1 MAQMST
7 FKTLLKNLGP
17 GLLFASM
24 AIGTSHLVLSTK
36 AGAKYGWFMILPIV
50 LANVLKYPFF
60 EFGIRYT
67 NVTGKSIIEG
77 YRNRGKGYLWLYAFV
92 TLATGFASPAA
103 LCAVTAGLLINLL
116 GIHSVSLTTVALAL
130 FIFNSVILIIGKYKL
145 LETTLKFV
153 IPTLFVALLV
163 TTFLVINKGAITP
176 VENFQ
181 HPEIFNETGI
191 LFLITLIGW
200 MPTAV
205 EASSWLSLWTV
216 EKYKMNSEKPPL
228 KEALQEFNFGYVVTA
243 ILALFFL
250 TIGCMTLYGSGN
262 ELSGKAVIFADQVI
276 SIFTTHIGNWAYIF
290 IAISAFATMYST
302 CLTNHDATAR
312 VGIDIIAKLT
322 NDEVKFGHKK
332 YFAAAVIIIA
342 AVSILVLY
350 AFSAN
355 MGVILAIATATSFV
369 LAPLV
374 GYMNLK
380 NVVSNDLPEV
390 YHPKKGLQLLTY
402 LGIFFLSL
410 LAVYYGWVVV
420 F

>member
-1 MAQMST
+1 MHKIKS
-7 FKTLLKNLGP
+7 LLKNLGP

-36 AGAKYGWFMILPIV
+36 AGAKYGWIMVIPII

-77 YRNRGKGYLWLYAFV
+77 YRNRGKGYLWLYAFI
-92 TLATGFASPAA
+92 TLATSFASPAA
-103 LCAVTAGLLINLL
+103 LCAVTAGLLINILE
-116 GIHSVSLTTVALAL
+116 IHSVSLITVATCL
-130 FIFNSVILIIGKYKL
+130 FVFNSIVLIIGKYKL

-163 TTFLVINKGAITP
+163 TTFLVINKGTVPP
-176 VENFQ
+176 VANFQ
-181 HPEIFNETGI
+181 VPKLFDELGI

-216 EKYKMNSEKPPL
+216 EKYKINKNKPPL
-228 KEALQEFNFGYVVTA
+228 KEALQEFNFGYIVTS
-243 ILALFFL
+243 ILAIFFL
-250 TIGCMTLYGSGN
+250 TIGCMTLYGTGT
-262 ELSGKAVIFADQVI
+262 ELSGKAVVFADQVI
-276 SIFTTHIGNWAYIF
+276 NMFTTHTGNWAYIF
-290 IAISAFATMYST
+290 IAVSAFATMYST

-312 VGIDIIAKLT
+312 VSIDVIAKLS
-322 NDEVKFGHKK
+322 NNNPK
-332 YFAAAVIIIA
+332 YDHRNYYSAAIILLAIMSVI
-342 AVSILVLY
+342 VLY

-355 MGVILAIATATSFV
+355 MGIILAIATATSFV

-380 NVVSNDLPEV
+380 NVTSKDIPVKDQ
-390 YHPKKGLQLLTY
+390 PKKGLQLLTY
-402 LGIFFLSL
+402 AGIFFLSF
-410 LAVYYGWVVV
+410 LAVCYG
-420 F
+420 FTILLK